1 MNNRNEKF
9 DEYFWESQL
18 RHEDIKLHSCMQAIP
33 AVIDLPGEDE
43 MLMKRIPKQPEY
55 SVFDS
60 VNNQEFL
67 SDDLF
72 DMEKILN
79 SENAKHSEWFK
90 VYSDIDK
97 LMRSWTIYY
106 VEETDNYDI
115 FRILCLY
122 ARLLGLAVNII
133 NYTNEGQINLFKAV
147 SKRMISKLNKILSLI
162 ESGDFD
168 SIIATNQTLGLFRI
182 RSLVLNLLFAAKNK
196 KSE

>member
-1 MNNRNEKF
+1 
-9 DEYFWESQL
+9 
-18 RHEDIKLHSCMQAIP
+18 
-33 AVIDLPGEDE
+33 
-43 MLMKRIPKQPEY
+43 
-55 SVFDS
+55 
-60 VNNQEFL
+60 
-67 SDDLF
+67 
-72 DMEKILN
+72 
-79 SENAKHSEWFK
+79 
-90 VYSDIDK
+90 
-97 LMRSWTIYY
+97 MRSWTIYY